1 MKKLL
6 FAVLFI
12 VGNSIN
18 SNAQIW
24 KFTSGGND
32 FDGRYKTSSIKG
44 SASNY
49 PYNKPRLVINYFDK
63 DNSLNFYIINAG
75 YYSDS
80 SDVKVLWVFNNEK
93 DIIYETPLINLSSDG
108 KSIFF
113 EEFKSPKSGEYLSVY
128 EFIDKLKKATNVS
141 VRVKGQFDK
150 NDIKFSLRGSTKA
163 INYVISAQEID
174 SKINT
179 INLKKLV
186 VKNEERKRDSLFS
199 LAKSIKK
206 KLRKISNIP
215 HFGVKKINREDMVGE
230 KVKFLIKK
238 NRTEYNQFGKKEYA
252 YPYLKYDE
260 YKGRIAKIIDLKKIG
275 QSIVKYIYKLELE
288 DNKEIVYLKV
298 EDYLKFPNSIGFISL
313 LEEAQQKYLGKTFY
327 SDNYPRTDV
336 INNLQECKVTKIT
349 FAEDDGKFVQLYG
362 AFNVYYETKGYY
374 SDYSGFVA
382 EEELKMI
389 NVTISDTYSPL
400 EGYTSIYDEQN
411 VFENIFYSAE
421 EFAKPKEEEVK
432 KVVIKIEKPQVQKPQ
447 EVEKVYIIT
456 TIDGEVITAKNYRVN
471 KKTRNTD
478 IQTIDGKLLRFK
490 SSKIISIKISDE

>member
-49 PYNKPRLVINYFDK
+49 PYNNPRLVINYFDK
-63 DNSLNFYIINAG
+63 DDSLNFYIINAG

-150 NDIKFSLRGSTKA
+150 NDIKFSLKGSTKA
-163 INYVISAQEID
+163 INYVIPAEKMKSQ
-174 SKINT
+174 INV
-179 INLKKLV
+179 IKLARR
-186 VKNEERKRDSLFS
+186 RKD
-199 LAKSIKK
+199 SIKIIQK
-206 KLRKISNIP
+206 NIKSKLRKISDIENLTL
-215 HFGVKKINREDMVGE
+215 KKIDRENMIGE
-230 KVKFLIKK
+230 KIKFLLKSGK
-238 NRTEYNQFGKKEYA
+238 EEYGGFGRTKSA
-252 YPYLKYDE
+252 YPYLKYNE
-260 YKGRIAKIIDLKKIG
+260 FKGRIAKIIDLKKIG
-275 QSIVKYIYKLELE
+275 QSIVKYIYTLELE
-288 DNKEIVYLKV
+288 DNKEIVYMTV
-298 EDYLKFPNSIGFISL
+298 NDYEAFPDNIGYISL
-313 LEEAQQKYLGKTFY
+313 LNKAKERYLGKTFY
-327 SDNYPRTDV
+327 SPTYFRLYEFE
-336 INNLQECKVTKIT
+336 NLQDCKIIKIT
-349 FAEDDGKFVQLYG
+349 FAEEDVKYAQLYG
-362 AFNVYYETKGYY
+362 AFNVYFETKGYFNDTDEEY
-374 SDYSGFVA
+374 YEKKDSKMVNVKFTNTYAPVDGYKYQSDR
-382 EEELKMI
+382 E
-389 NVTISDTYSPL
+389 
-400 EGYTSIYDEQN
+400 N
-411 VFENIFYSAE
+411 VFENVFYSAE

-432 KVVIKIEKPQVQKPQ
+432 KVVIKTEKPQVQKTQ

-456 TIDGEVITAKNYRVN
+456 TIDGEVITAKNYRAN